1 MSNRYVIE
9 ALLRPAVELN
19 TAVVSGMAAYVC
31 VQAPW
36 AVALAPSVS
45 YVTAAGFAALAVT
58 RTHQGMK
65 IIRYRR
71 NLRRLPR
78 YVMSTKQI
86 PVSHRRL
93 FLGRGFRWTQKH
105 TQRLQDTLRPEVAR
119 YLQPNRFYQ
128 GARQLELLT
137 EHRLPWLGKLL
148 SADTPLNPVRPLPPV
163 GGNPALHGI
172 EPDEKDVTL
181 ALGERVGHTVVYG
194 TTRVGKT
201 RLAEL
206 LVTQDIPVRGLS
218 ARPMMTKPLPW
229 WHSVWQTLS
238 PASGSPM
245 FIRCLRAT
253 AMTGTGHR
261 ARSRKTPA
269 RAITNGSGW
278 LPT

>member
-9 ALLRPAVELN
+9 ALLRPTVELN

-93 FLGRGFRWTQKH
+93 FLGRGSAGRRNTPSGCRIRCALKWPVTCSQTAFTW
-105 TQRLQDTLRPEVAR
+105 
-119 YLQPNRFYQ
+119 
-128 GARQLELLT
+128 GA
-137 EHRLPWLGKLL
+137 
-148 SADTPLNPVRPLPPV
+148 
-163 GGNPALHGI
+163 
-172 EPDEKDVTL
+172 
-181 ALGERVGHTVVYG
+181 
-194 TTRVGKT
+194 
-201 RLAEL
+201 
-206 LVTQDIPVRGLS
+206 S
-218 ARPMMTKPLPW
+218 ARNDD
-229 WHSVWQTLS
+229 
-238 PASGSPM
+238 
-245 FIRCLRAT
+245 RAPS
-253 AMTGTGHR
+253 ALAG
-261 ARSRKTPA
+261 
-269 RAITNGSGW
+269 
-278 LPT
+278 